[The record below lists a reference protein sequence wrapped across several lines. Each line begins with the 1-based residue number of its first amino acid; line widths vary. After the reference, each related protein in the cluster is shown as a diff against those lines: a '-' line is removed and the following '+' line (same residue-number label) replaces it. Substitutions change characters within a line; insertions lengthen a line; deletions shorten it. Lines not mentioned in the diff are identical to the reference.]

1 MGLRDRGDGL
11 HWRVAD
17 HWRFESSGKKAKY
30 ENWGREQPANNEEHC
45 AFIWASEGLGKAWR
59 PWGLTEIGKWHDEDC
74 NATYFEFPEP
84 IYTKFSMRALCKHSR
99 LYFQISFL

>member
-59 PWGLTEIGKWHDEDC
+59 PWGLTEIGTTKI
-74 NATYFEFPEP
+74 ATQLTLSFPNP
-84 IYTKFSMRALCKHSR
+84 STPNSP
-99 LYFQISFL
+99 